1 MLTAVYISLIIEEW
15 HSLWAEKGSVA
26 VWCLLASDLQFFATA
41 LETCKTA
48 WFDER
53 NVSSNGDSE
62 LLNDLRGKHW
72 TKICSNPVDME
83 AHTVSGVKS
92 QHTGNTFHTYS
103 ASEGL
108 VCLNSD
114 QKVRPCYDYKVM
126 FTCTGQFCSECR
138 TRWFDHDDPTGNG
151 DFEVLTDLR
160 SIYPRDICPQPIA
173 IEVQTISGEPV
184 SSTSNTFLYY
194 DATYGF
200 ACVNADQR
208 SKSCE
213 DYKVRFTCLNEFC
226 QVSAQC
232 RTQWLNSD
240 APSDEGDV
248 ESIFQLL
255 KTFPGQ
261 VCRNPISIEAK
272 STSGISAEHTG
283 DTFLSYDVTFGFA
296 CINGKQSG
304 KQCKDY
310 QVILTCPSDF
320 CQGCRTRWFNMDNP
334 ASRGD
339 YETLLQLQMLY
350 PSEVCS
356 KPVAIEAMTVS
367 NVPAHKTGDVFQI
380 YDASLGFACVNAEQ
394 PGGKR
399 CQDYKVRLTCPLAF
413 CSV

>member
-1 MLTAVYISLIIEEW
+1 MILHHFQSGNTEHIATSTSCTVYSTRHLQPAMPKRKCKFTDELEKKY
-15 HSLWAEKGSVA
+15 SSFRLNRDASEAECMTCRAGTYVSVA
-26 VWCLLASDLQFFATA
+26 HKGGSDLEAHVHSA
-41 LETCKTA
+41 KHKTA
-48 WFDER
+48 ARGE
-53 NVSSNGDSE
+53 SSS
-62 LLNDLRGKHW
+62 
-72 TKICSNPVDME
+72 S
-83 AHTVSGVKS
+83 
-92 QHTGNTFHTYS
+92 
-103 ASEGL
+103 
-108 VCLNSD
+108 
-114 QKVRPCYDYKVM
+114 KVTD
-126 FTCTGQFCSECR
+126 FFCR

>member
-1 MLTAVYISLIIEEW
+1 MLFLVIEGNFYYNENSVLVFLILIIFSYRSSSCTSHQTNWRKPELPEQ
-15 HSLWAEKGSVA
+15 SGTRSFA
-26 VWCLLASDLQFFATA
+26 VWCLLASDLHFFATA

-62 LLNDLRGKHW
+62 LLSDLRRKHW

-92 QHTGNTFHTYS
+92 QHTGNTFRTDS

-108 VCLNSD
+108 ICLNSE

-151 DFEVLTDLR
+151 DFEVFSDLR
-160 SIYPRDICPQPIA
+160 SIYPREICPQPIA
-173 IEVQTISGEPV
+173 IEVQTISGEPA
-184 SSTSNTFLYY
+184 SSTSNTFLNY

-200 ACVNADQR
+200 ACVNADQG

-213 DYKVRFTCLNEFC
+213 DYKVRFTCPNEFC
-226 QVSAQC
+226 QVSEQC

-240 APSDEGDV
+240 APSEEGDV
-248 ESIFQLL
+248 ESIVQLL

-272 STSGISAEHTG
+272 STRGISAEHTG
-283 DTFLSYDVTFGFA
+283 DTFLSLQDTLVQHGQPHIA
-296 CINGKQSG
+296 
-304 KQCKDY
+304 
-310 QVILTCPSDF
+310 
-320 CQGCRTRWFNMDNP
+320 
-334 ASRGD
+334 RG
-339 YETLLQLQMLY
+339 L
-350 PSEVCS
+350 
-356 KPVAIEAMTVS
+356 
-367 NVPAHKTGDVFQI
+367 
-380 YDASLGFACVNAEQ
+380 
-394 PGGKR
+394 
-399 CQDYKVRLTCPLAF
+399 
-413 CSV
+413 